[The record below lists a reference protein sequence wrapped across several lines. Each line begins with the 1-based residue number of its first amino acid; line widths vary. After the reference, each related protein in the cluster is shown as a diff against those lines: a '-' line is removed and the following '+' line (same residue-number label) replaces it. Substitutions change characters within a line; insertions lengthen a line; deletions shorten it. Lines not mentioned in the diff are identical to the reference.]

1 MMSDVFYYFNEEDH
15 QRLEDFYVKVE
26 ASRDLHQLMEYFCH
40 YLKKISESSTY
51 SPHIQE
57 VVTIVRER
65 FAEELSLKDMSA
77 HLYLNTVYL
86 GQLIKKE
93 TGHTFAELLNHQR
106 IKVAQQLLLKQSVG
120 NRRNLFSSWIYKCRL
135 LL

>member
-26 ASRDLHQLMEYFCH
+26 ASRDLHQLLDYFSH
-40 YLKKISESSTY
+40 YLKKFSSSTY
-51 SPHIQE
+51 SPHVQE

-86 GQLIKKE
+86 GQLIKRDRAYFCR
-93 TGHTFAELLNHQR
+93 T
-106 IKVAQQLLLKQSVG
+106 AQSSANQGSTTASLEQSVG